1 MSAYLLDVTSSRN
14 RNTHKKNKIKK
25 VGKKRSCGATCQN
38 YCFTYVTF
46 RKMAKRLRNIKKEI
60 PPPPKKCVKV
70 FLWCENQK
78 ADIIPQSHSI
88 DSNILTFT
96 LNVKVKSI
104 LKNKKIDYRIESDDV
119 QMVPKKKKEKHGET
133 DRGKDRME
141 KDSWARVWICRAWP
155 TPMAKALLKANPTF
169 SKHFTMFSFSMW
181 KEEDENDNGVNR
193 FSFLLLFSSRNP
205 WGH

>member
-1 MSAYLLDVTSSRN
+1 MSAYLLDVTSLRSRN
-14 RNTHKKNKIKK
+14 TQKKNKIKK

-46 RKMAKRLRNIKKEI
+46 RKMAKRLRNIKKKKKTL
-60 PPPPKKCVKV
+60 PPPPKCVKV

-119 QMVPKKKKEKHGET
+119 QMVPKKKKNTVKPTEGKTGWKKTAGLECESVVHG
-133 DRGKDRME
+133 RLRWQKR
-141 KDSWARVWICRAWP
+141 C
-155 TPMAKALLKANPTF
+155 
-169 SKHFTMFSFSMW
+169 
-181 KEEDENDNGVNR
+181 
-193 FSFLLLFSSRNP
+193 
-205 WGH
+205 